1 MNFWPSLTRRV
12 VRPRVQ
18 CIAKK
23 NANSFVFA
31 KFNRLVFASLSDYA
45 TLLNAFVDRLG
56 EVMTESNILPY
67 DGQAILIDDHGAE
80 FDWPAITRTLI
91 DTIPWQIETA
101 RIFGREMSIPRMTA
115 WFGDGA
121 YSYSG
126 ILHLPAPFPAII
138 ECLRERAEA
147 LSGAL
152 FNAALAN
159 LYRSGHDSVGWHSDN
174 EAGLGDRPTIASL
187 SLGGERRFQFRHR
200 GTKQTITLGLRMGH
214 WLIMAGETQRFW
226 LHQVPKTAS
235 AVARVNLSFRH
246 MIP

>member
-1 MNFWPSLTRRV
+1 MNLRASLASRV
-12 VRPRVQ
+12 VCEEKCQIVRFHQIQSAGACKSP
-18 CIAKK
+18 
-23 NANSFVFA
+23 
-31 KFNRLVFASLSDYA
+31 SDYA

-56 EVMTESNILPY
+56 EVMSESNILPY
-67 DGQAILIDDHGAE
+67 DGQAVLIDDHGAE

-91 DTIPWQIETA
+91 DTIPWQVETA
-101 RIFGREMSIPRMTA
+101 RIFGREMPIPRMTA

-138 ECLRERAEA
+138 EHLRERAEA
-147 LSGAL
+147 LSGAS
-152 FNAALAN
+152 FNVAVAN
-159 LYRSGHDSVGWHSDN
+159 LYRSGRDSVGWHSDN
-174 EAGLGDRPTIASL
+174 EAGLGNRPTIASL

-200 GTKQTITLGLRMGH
+200 ETKQTITLGLRMGH

-226 LHQVPKTAS
+226 VHQVPKA
-235 AVARVNLSFRH
+235 AAPAAPRVNLSFRL

>member
-1 MNFWPSLTRRV
+1 MRRDGRRV
-12 VRPRVQ
+12 SELSLGFHV
-18 CIAKK
+18 
-23 NANSFVFA
+23 
-31 KFNRLVFASLSDYA
+31 LVADYA

-91 DTIPWQIETA
+91 DTIPWQVETA
-101 RIFGREMSIPRMTA
+101 RIFGREMPIPRMTA

-126 ILHLPAPFPAII
+126 IVHLPAPFPAII
-138 ECLRERAEA
+138 ERLRQRAEA

-159 LYRSGHDSVGWHSDN
+159 FYRSGRDSVGWHSDN
-174 EAGLGDRPTIASL
+174 EAGLGNRPIIASL

-200 GTKQTITLGLRMGH
+200 ETTQTITLGLRMGH

-226 LHQVPKTAS
+226 VHQVPKARPQRRGSISAS
-235 AVARVNLSFRH
+235 DS
-246 MIP
+246 